1 MKVAAAYIRVSTED
15 QTELSPDSQL
25 SVIRDYARKNE
36 YIIAEEHIY
45 IDAGISGRHVKNRP
59 AFNQMIAAA
68 KAKDHPFD
76 TILIWKFSRFAR
88 NQEESIVYKAALRR
102 DGVEVVSVSEPLI
115 EGPFGALIER
125 NLEWMDEYYSIRLS
139 GEVRRSMT
147 LNAQRGRWQGRPPY
161 GYRIGEVSGRQQ
173 LVPHP
178 DEAPI
183 VKEIY
188 NRYLAGEGFLTIAKS
203 LNDAGVRTRNGNPF
217 ELRNVE
223 YILTNP
229 AYIGKLRWT
238 PGGCKSGYFDNP
250 NAIIT
255 GAGHDPLVDMALWDA
270 VQEKEQARR
279 AAHTYRAKPSSGVK
293 DWLSGVVR
301 CSACNATLT
310 IVNLG
315 RYHYFRCHNYGHG
328 KCRTSQNIGA
338 EKLHKAFLNRLEA
351 DSEETSAPEYDV
363 VIMNGHG
370 DELKR
375 LEAAEARLDRKL
387 ERIRESYVAGIDS
400 MEDYKK
406 YRQSIEKERAA
417 ITVRKAEI
425 AEEADPKEQVAA
437 IRKQIKQTL
446 QVLKTSNSIEV
457 RNVMVKQ
464 LVCRCVF
471 DKARMSLS
479 VVYRFSL

>member
-15 QTELSPDSQL
+15 QAELSPDSQL
-25 SVIRDYARKNE
+25 AVIREYARKNE

-68 KAKDHPFD
+68 KAKDHPFEA
-76 TILIWKFSRFAR
+76 ILLWKFSRFAR

-147 LNAQRGRWQGRPPY
+147 LNAQRGNLQTPPPY
-161 GYRIGEVSGRQQ
+161 GYRAGEVNGRRQ

-178 DEAPI
+178 DEAPV

-188 NRYLAGEGFLTIAKS
+188 ARYLAGEGLMTIAKA
-203 LNDAGVRTRNGNPF
+203 LNASGFRTKKGKMFSRF
-217 ELRNVE
+217 TVE

-238 PGGCKSGYFDNP
+238 PGKWKGRNFDDP
-250 NAIIT
+250 DSIIAD
-255 GAGHDPLVDMALWDA
+255 AGHEPLIDKATWDM
-270 VQEKEQARR
+270 VQAKERASR
-279 AAHTYRAKPSSGVK
+279 AAHNHYAKPASSVK

-301 CSACNATLT
+301 CSVCGGTLCL
-310 IVNLG
+310 VNG
-315 RYHYFRCHNYGHG
+315 SHNQYFRCLNYTIG
-328 KCRTSQNIGA
+328 KCRTSQNIRVD
-338 EKLHKAFLNRLEA
+338 KLHDAFLSRLKS
-351 DSEETSAPEYDV
+351 DSEDGPIPVYDISAT
-363 VIMNGHG
+363 NRQG

-375 LEAAEARLDRKL
+375 LEAAEKQLDRKL
-387 ERIRESYVAGIDS
+387 ERIRESYAAGIDS
-400 MEDYKK
+400 MDDYKK
-406 YRQSIEKERAA
+406 YRQTIEKEKAEIA
-417 ITVRKAEI
+417 KRKAEI
-425 AEEADPKEQVAA
+425 TEALSPEEQIAA
-437 IRKQIKQTL
+437 LRKQIRKTL
-446 QVLKTSNSIEV
+446 DTLNGAKSMETRNEAV
-457 RNVMVKQ
+457 RQ
-464 LVCRCVF
+464 LISRCIF
-471 DKARMSLS
+471 NKATMHLS
-479 VVYRFSL
+479 VIYRFSL